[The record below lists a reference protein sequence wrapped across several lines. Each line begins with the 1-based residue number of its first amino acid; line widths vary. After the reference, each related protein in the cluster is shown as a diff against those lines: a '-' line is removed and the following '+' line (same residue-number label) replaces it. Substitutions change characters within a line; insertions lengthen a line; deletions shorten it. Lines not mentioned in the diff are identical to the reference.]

1 MESPCVG
8 LGERKEGE
16 EKRKKRKGKGRG
28 WEKREEGK
36 GERERGERKRG
47 NGGEGKGERE
57 RERERGRGKGEYR
70 RWNREIRTSGKMV
83 LHGSLI
89 LLLSSTCCAC
99 CVFTSPGG
107 VLPSGESSTY
117 SAAHVTTSAS
127 DRASPTKNWGQL
139 VRWLSSR
146 PKHTSNSCERE
157 LDVMV
162 DFTAPWRNE
171 KSQV

>member
-8 LGERKEGE
+8 LVERGEGGREGRGER
-16 EKRKKRKGKGRG
+16 GR
-28 WEKREEGK
+28 WEEGK
-36 GERERGERKRG
+36 GKREMGIEEVGQTDK
-47 NGGEGKGERE
+47 GKWEVGP
-57 RERERGRGKGEYR
+57 
-70 RWNREIRTSGKMV
+70 
-83 LHGSLI
+83 GSLI
-89 LLLSSTCCAC
+89 LLLSSTCFAC
-99 CVFTSPGG
+99 RVFTSPGG

-127 DRASPTKNWGQL
+127 DRPSPTMNWGQL

-157 LDVMV
+157 PDIMV
-162 DFTAPWRNE
+162 DFTAPCRNE